1 MELSNN
7 QTSPLINNINQLQR
21 KREEDDEK
29 AASGLRINSAAD
41 DPAGLQIANR
51 LTAEINESAQL
62 SVNAR
67 DQININNVQESGL
80 SAINESLQRANEL
93 TISAGNPLND
103 SATIQGE
110 LNQLTEQI
118 NTVAGEVLNDSN
130 FLTGI
135 DVSNPSTTQDSINS
149 ALDTVNEAATAL
161 GANSNGLARQVSTY
175 DTSVI
180 NSSASRSRIQDT
192 DFAANSSEQAQ
203 NEILLQAAIINKRD
217 DEEAR
222 KGLLVNQ
229 LV

>member
-1 MELSNN
+1 MELSIN
-7 QTSPLINNINQLQR
+7 QTSSAINNINQLQK

-29 AASGLRINSAAD
+29 AASGLRISSAAD

-62 SVNAR
+62 SINAR
-67 DQININNVQESGL
+67 DQINLNTVQEGGL
-80 SAINESLQRANEL
+80 SAINDNLQRANEL
-93 TISAGNPLND
+93 AISAGNPLND
-103 SATIQGE
+103 SSIIQGE

-118 NTVAGEVLNDSN
+118 NTIAGEALNNSS
-130 FLTGI
+130 FLVGLDAT
-135 DVSNPSTTQDSINS
+135 DPNATQEAINS
-149 ALDTVNEAATAL
+149 ALDTVNKTAAAL
-161 GANSNGLARQVSTY
+161 GASSNGLTSQNSTY
-175 DTSVI
+175 DTSMI

-192 DFAANSSEQAQ
+192 DFAANSSEQAK
-203 NEILLQAAIINKRD
+203 NNILLQSAIINKRD